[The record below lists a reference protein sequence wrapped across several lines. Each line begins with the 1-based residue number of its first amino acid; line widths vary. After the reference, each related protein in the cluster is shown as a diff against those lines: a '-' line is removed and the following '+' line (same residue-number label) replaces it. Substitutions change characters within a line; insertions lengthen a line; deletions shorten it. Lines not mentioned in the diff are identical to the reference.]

1 MGFVSALPASL
12 PVAVFVVM
20 HTPSSAPGL
29 LPRILARHSTM
40 PVASAEDGEPVVPG
54 RILVAPPDFHL
65 LLEPSGV
72 RLSRGPRENRQR
84 PAVDPLFRSAAL
96 AFGPAV
102 IGVVL
107 SGTLDDGTGGLLAVK
122 AHGGLT
128 VVQEPSEALFTGMPV
143 NALATGVVDHRLRVA
158 EIGRLI
164 AERALVASEGS
175 LILEALALP
184 APANQDEELEMAIT
198 KNGPSALYHAER
210 PGHSSGFSCPEC
222 GGVLFEQLD
231 ERQLRFRCRIGHG
244 FTSDGL
250 ESEHAGAVE
259 SALGIAMRA
268 LEEQV
273 AFAERLSERALQAGQ
288 TAARSRFTTRAAEAR
303 AHAETIRQLLVQLPS
318 PVSVFSAD
326 VPTTSGDSGAT
337 PLGDSAIIAHH
348 RGAAGSPSGT

>member
-29 LPRILARHSTM
+29 LPRILARHATM

-122 AHGGLT
+122 AHGGLA
-128 VVQEPSEALFTGMPV
+128 VVQEPSEALFAGMPV

-175 LILEALALP
+175 LILEAPALP
-184 APANQDEELEMAIT
+184 GPAKQDEELDMAIT
-198 KNGPSALYHAER
+198 KK
-210 PGHSSGFSCPEC
+210 
-222 GGVLFEQLD
+222 
-231 ERQLRFRCRIGHG
+231 
-244 FTSDGL
+244 
-250 ESEHAGAVE
+250 
-259 SALGIAMRA
+259 
-268 LEEQV
+268 
-273 AFAERLSERALQAGQ
+273 
-288 TAARSRFTTRAAEAR
+288 
-303 AHAETIRQLLVQLPS
+303 
-318 PVSVFSAD
+318 
-326 VPTTSGDSGAT
+326 
-337 PLGDSAIIAHH
+337 
-348 RGAAGSPSGT
+348 